1 MRHRRCPGILLVLSI
16 GLLYA
21 GEMAAQEQQQHQA
34 RIRASTIQILKAES
48 EEVKLP
54 PEFQMALYENLIDEV
69 HRTGKFQH
77 VYRDGERAAAEAPDL
92 VLLRSTLRGFKEG
105 SQRAREVTTVAGAT
119 SIKVHVQFVTRS
131 GQTLLERDVEGK
143 VHFFGE
149 NLRATYNFAT
159 AVAKLVRENF

>member
-1 MRHRRCPGILLVLSI
+1 MRRTPCPGFLLFLSI
-16 GLLYA
+16 ALLYS
-21 GEMAAQEQQQHQA
+21 GEAAAQAQPHQA
-34 RIRASTIQILKAES
+34 RIKASAIQVLKAES

-54 PEFQMALYENLIDEV
+54 PEFQVALYENLINEV
-69 HRTGKFQH
+69 RRTGKFQH
-77 VYRDGERAAAEAPDL
+77 VYRDGERAAAEEPDL

-105 SQRAREVTTVAGAT
+105 SQRARQVTTVAGAT

-159 AVAKLVRENF
+159 TVAKLVRENF